1 MLTTVNTSG
10 LLVSRCMAVA
20 DRENTVDLIFH
31 THAESGKTDDIDN
44 NSNVSVSFYK
54 DSTGEWLSVSG
65 KAELVTDRNVVE
77 KYYSKSLKAWIGDKG
92 DGVHDGGPG
101 DPRIGIIRVKTSTV
115 TYAVQTATTIGKYI
129 GIAKGIVTGEVPS
142 INSIVEMAEKDI
154 AAARK

>member
-1 MLTTVNTSG
+1 VQFIDSHKVGMLTTVNPAG

-31 THAESGKTDDIDN
+31 THAESGKTEDIQN
-44 NSNVSVSFYK
+44 NSHVSVSFYK

-65 KAELVTDRNVVE
+65 AAELVTDRKVVE

-92 DGVHDGGPG
+92 DGVHDGGPQ

-115 TYAVQTATTIGKYI
+115 TYAVQTATTIVR
-129 GIAKGIVTGEVPS
+129 ALCSVQRLTCRASLLASQRVL
-142 INSIVEMAEKDI
+142 
-154 AAARK
+154 